1 MSQLNITWGRFPP
14 QIRSIILDRL
24 MKDTNKGPLGLYAT
38 VSQEWQRVIEKHN
51 FSRIRVNAERL
62 ASFGSCVS
70 LRTQRYVKY
79 IWFCWELEEYKCI
92 ACAPEEEGLDEMPV
106 DSPSQDDNF
115 CLMSALETLFGVLR
129 WWVPTGE
136 LVLDISVHS
145 PSDSQHWF
153 QHLSFEPDAIMDR
166 EKVEKLEFGDDEG
179 PAGKC
184 QRRRDLATSPE
195 SIISTV
201 FGKILD
207 KRTFESDAAEARWW
221 RDLPSVPA
229 VTSVLLRQQTRRRWN
244 LRSLGRMFSRF
255 PRLQEIHYE
264 PWREWDRYEQQA
276 TDMDYE
282 ALLGSVASPNPQV
295 RKVTLF
301 ENFNE
306 SYADTLITGHPRSE
320 AFQCDTSRIPSPAVG
335 RLVAKTSLQL
345 EHLSASFIIDA
356 GSFLAACHDSVYWTW
371 PRLKTLILTTQVFVP
386 DADALHAIEK
396 ILARAAA
403 AARRMPQLE
412 TLHIWN
418 GREGLAASFRYQA
431 SPPSI
436 TWRGTWPYTLRHEVI
451 HPWKEVV
458 YDRDPDAQL
467 AVYHEAPDKRFVMKS
482 HADAVH
488 YLNLPASVIRP
499 VSLQQIRLGDRVRA
513 ERRAV
518 ERQCMLNLIASGS
531 DFGVDPA
538 VRMV

>member
-1 MSQLNITWGRFPP
+1 MSQFNITWGRFPP

-24 MKDTNKGPLGLYAT
+24 MKDADSPLGLYAT
-38 VSQEWQRVIEKHN
+38 VSQEWQRLIEPHN

-62 ASFGSCVS
+62 ASFSSCVS
-70 LRTQRYVKY
+70 PRTQRYVKY

-115 CLMSALETLFGVLR
+115 CL
-129 WWVPTGE
+129 
-136 LVLDISVHS
+136 IVHS

-153 QHLSFEPDAIMDR
+153 QHLSFEPDAIIDR
-166 EKVEKLEFGDDEG
+166 EKVEKLESGNDEG
-179 PAGKC
+179 PEGKC

-306 SYADTLITGHPRSE
+306 SYADALIMGHPRSE

-431 SPPSI
+431 SPPPSPGGGPGP
-436 TWRGTWPYTLRHEVI
+436 THC
-451 HPWKEVV
+451 
-458 YDRDPDAQL
+458 D
-467 AVYHEAPDKRFVMKS
+467 MKS
-482 HADAVH
+482 FTLGKRSFTIGTQTHSWQCITK
-488 YLNLPASVIRP
+488 LRISV
-499 VSLQQIRLGDRVRA
+499 S
-513 ERRAV
+513 
-518 ERQCMLNLIASGS
+518 S
-531 DFGVDPA
+531 
-538 VRMV
+538 